1 MPVKMESLLKD
12 KQDEIGTLYSNR
24 VSSQLLIEL
33 WVVTPS
39 INDGPNG
46 SLSEYTHPPT
56 PPITPLAAMC
66 LPHNFFDSAFIRL
79 LFMVGGIPL

>member
-1 MPVKMESLLKD
+1 MKYVLHF
-12 KQDEIGTLYSNR
+12 TTYNR

-33 WVVTPS
+33 WSVTPS
-39 INDGPNG
+39 INDGPKW
-46 SLSEYTHPPT
+46 SLSEYTDPPT

-66 LPHNFFDSAFIRL
+66 LPHNFFDRAFIRL